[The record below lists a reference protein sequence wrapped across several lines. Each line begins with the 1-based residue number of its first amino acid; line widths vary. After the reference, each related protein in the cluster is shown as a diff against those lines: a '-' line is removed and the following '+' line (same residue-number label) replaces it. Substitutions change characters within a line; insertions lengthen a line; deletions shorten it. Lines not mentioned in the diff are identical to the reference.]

1 MTANILAPAAAGLTM
16 PCISI
21 LQPWAWLI
29 TRPDLTTP
37 DQRAAAAGAGLLKD
51 IENRTWRTAFRGEI
65 LIHAGKTYSRAV
77 HEDFAIDLLTEGI
90 QLPRYEDMARGGIV
104 GAARITDC
112 VREHP
117 SRWKMPDCWGFVLEQ
132 QRALPFKPLRG
143 HLGIFRVPALD
154 LWKDKEGSPCS
165 PA

>member
-1 MTANILAPAAAGLTM
+1 MSAHVPDPVAASATM

-77 HEDFAIDLLTEGI
+77 HEDFAIDLLTDGI
-90 QLPRYEDMARGGIV
+90 QLPRYEEMARGGIV
-104 GAARITDC
+104 GVARITDC

-117 SRWKMPDCWGFVLEQ
+117 SRWKMADCWGFVLEQ

-143 HLGIFRVPALD
+143 QLGIFRVPAQD
-154 LWKDKEGSPCS
+154 WEGSACS
-165 PA
+165 PV